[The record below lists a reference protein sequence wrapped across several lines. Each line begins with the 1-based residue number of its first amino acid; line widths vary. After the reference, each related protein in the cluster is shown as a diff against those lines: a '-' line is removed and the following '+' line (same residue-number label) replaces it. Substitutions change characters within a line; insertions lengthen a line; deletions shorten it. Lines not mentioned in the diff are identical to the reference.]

1 MCEGGKTINKS
12 SSNDRGRTEQAGLA
26 VAELVS
32 KTGTHRKHDDSKFQS
47 TAKLSLMLSMK
58 TTLQLQMC

>member
-1 MCEGGKTINKS
+1 
-12 SSNDRGRTEQAGLA
+12 
-26 VAELVS
+26 LVS

-47 TAKLSLMLSMK
+47 TAKSLLMLSMK